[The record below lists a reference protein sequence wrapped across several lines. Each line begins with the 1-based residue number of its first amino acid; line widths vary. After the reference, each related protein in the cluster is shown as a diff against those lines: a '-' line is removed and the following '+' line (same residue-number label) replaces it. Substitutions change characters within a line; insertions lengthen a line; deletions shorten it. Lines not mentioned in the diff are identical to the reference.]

1 MGSAALGTGV
11 PQTSPAESEK
21 ELSPRAVLIV
31 DDEPSIC
38 LLLSEML
45 QSTGHPVLTAGSVDE
60 ALGHLRTRSIAVVIV
75 DVQLGG
81 ADGIAFLQQALDV
94 DNRLLGIVMTGHG
107 NIEMAVRAMKSG
119 AADFLTK
126 PFQVE
131 LVRLTVSRLLELYRL
146 RQENTVLTRTLIRSG
161 NIQLRT
167 VPLADFSRGNRPFG
181 TDDVTEFERGVA
193 EGEKRST
200 ERVAAARQREQALM
214 TSLMTRLEET
224 WRSLHDTVEE
234 EIASLSFMIAQKV
247 AREAVVEKREVI
259 STQVRSALAHLHES
273 GLVRVRVHPSD
284 LAVLESARTAL
295 SQTPHG
301 MLTLKFETDPSLS
314 PGGCLVQAQSLL
326 IDATLDTQLLRL
338 GEALRKRDAGEA

>member
-1 MGSAALGTGV
+1 MGRAAVSTGV
-11 PQTSPAESEK
+11 STGASAESDK

-38 LLLSEML
+38 LLLTEML
-45 QSTGHPVLTAGSVDE
+45 EATGHPVLTAGSVQE
-60 ALGHLRTRSIAVVIV
+60 ALNHLRTRSVAVVIV

-81 ADGIAFLQQALDV
+81 ADGIAFLQQALDI

-107 NIEMAVRAMKSG
+107 NIELAVRAMKSG

-131 LVRLTVSRLLELYRL
+131 LVRLAVSRLLELYRL

-161 NIQLRT
+161 NIQLRP

-181 TDDVTEFERGVA
+181 TQDLTEFERGVA

-200 ERVAAARQREQALM
+200 ERLAAARQREHTLVAALM
-214 TSLMTRLEET
+214 ARLEET
-224 WRSLHDTVEE
+224 WQSLHETIEE
-234 EIASLSFMIAQKV
+234 EITSLSFTIAHKV
-247 AREAVVEKREVI
+247 VRDAVSDKRDLIV
-259 STQVRSALAHLHES
+259 TQVRSALTHLHES

-301 MLTLKFETDPSLS
+301 LLTLKFETDPAIS

-338 GEALRKRDAGEA
+338 GEALRKRDTGEA

>member
-224 WRSLHDTVEE
+224 WRNLHDTVEE

-259 STQVRSALAHLHES
+259 ATQVRSALAHLHES

>member
-259 STQVRSALAHLHES
+259 ATQVRSALAHLHES

-284 LAVLESARTAL
+284 LAVLESAQTAL

>member
-21 ELSPRAVLIV
+21 ELSPRAILIV

-45 QSTGHPVLTAGSVDE
+45 QSIGHPVLTAGSVDE

-181 TDDVTEFERGVA
+181 TDDVTEFERGLA

-234 EIASLSFMIAQKV
+234 EVASLSFMIAQKV

-259 STQVRSALAHLHES
+259 ATQVRSALAHLHES
-273 GLVRVRVHPSD
+273 GLVRIRVHPSD

>member
-11 PQTSPAESEK
+11 PQISPAESEK

-224 WRSLHDTVEE
+224 WRNLHDTVEE

-259 STQVRSALAHLHES
+259 ATQVRSALAHLHES

>member
-21 ELSPRAVLIV
+21 ELSPRAILIV

-259 STQVRSALAHLHES
+259 ATQVRSALAHLHES

>member
-259 STQVRSALAHLHES
+259 ATQVRSALAHLHES

-301 MLTLKFETDPSLS
+301 KLPLKFETDPSLS

>member
-60 ALGHLRTRSIAVVIV
+60 ALGHLRTRSVAVVIV

-259 STQVRSALAHLHES
+259 ATQVRSALAHLHES

-301 MLTLKFETDPSLS
+301 MLTLKFETDPGLS